1 MEVFSASPFRARME
15 AHGEDS
21 DGLDYE
27 SPVEPEQT
35 TRAVASSGSPSRQIL
50 RDAPKAVPDRAPR
63 GKHDRRAARRRPI
76 QAPESVYQAA
86 RRLRELAP
94 TVLGTVVDFGRHVKH
109 ARTGSA
115 VVGQTVQALF
125 VARKHCLPLPQE
137 RVQGRP
143 LLPDNGGGG
152 GTDVET
158 LVART
163 PARLGEQGVHAIS
176 DDLLELR
183 SCVEVRSVH
192 LETDNAWGSF
202 LCDTANVSLSV
213 LDQSKALVMFR
224 RALRLS
230 RGTNSAG
237 AVDWGVSLMLAL
249 RKQQREGAVTLVMLC
264 PSRNGQGTNDG
275 LQERMARARGEW
287 LTDDMLRAD
296 VTADTPLVTVMDSRA
311 AVYAWVDTQGA
322 SHLRP
327 EPLHSSPGQA
337 CAQLCRQLTGQS
349 LDERAARQRSPGGFS
364 PASSASEPWQQHSQ
378 SSLDDSIMSP
388 VMPSHSSGSQ
398 RSDAPSESEQL
409 FASPQRDA
417 ALDVDI
423 SAVSAVSVDV
433 SALSADETREGGVDV
448 GGEAHDRDEAMCTIL
463 EDSVF
468 GGENDMDVDQ

>member
-125 VARKHCLPLPQE
+125 VARKHCLPMPE
-137 RVQGRP
+137 DRVQGRP

-152 GTDVET
+152 GTYIET

-163 PARLGEQGVHAIS
+163 PARVTGQGVRNIS

-183 SCVEVRSVH
+183 GCVEVRPVH
-192 LETDNAWGSF
+192 LETDVAWDSF
-202 LCDTANVSLSV
+202 LRDTAHVSLSKF
-213 LDQSKALVMFR
+213 DQKKALVMFR

-237 AVDWGVSLMLAL
+237 AVGWGVSLMLAL
-249 RKQQREGAVTLVMLC
+249 RKQQAEGAVTLVMLC
-264 PSRNGQGTNDG
+264 SSRNGQGANDG
-275 LQERMARARGEW
+275 LQECMTKARGEW
-287 LTDDMLRAD
+287 LTADMLSAD
-296 VTADTPLVTVMDSRA
+296 EAAYPSPLVTVMDSRA
-311 AVYAWVDTQGA
+311 AVKTWVGSQRA

-327 EPLHSSPGQA
+327 EPLCCRDGRPDRL
-337 CAQLCRQLTGQS
+337 CAHRP
-349 LDERAARQRSPGGFS
+349 RP
-364 PASSASEPWQQHSQ
+364 
-378 SSLDDSIMSP
+378 
-388 VMPSHSSGSQ
+388 
-398 RSDAPSESEQL
+398 
-409 FASPQRDA
+409 
-417 ALDVDI
+417 
-423 SAVSAVSVDV
+423 
-433 SALSADETREGGVDV
+433 
-448 GGEAHDRDEAMCTIL
+448 
-463 EDSVF
+463 
-468 GGENDMDVDQ
+468 